1 MRKVIK
7 KPPQKKRSP
16 SVANRNVALELTAS
30 ERRILQLIVTGIEE
44 EPDGVLAGASF
55 KFSQ

>member
-1 MRKVIK
+1 MRKVAK
-7 KPPQKKRSP
+7 KSP
-16 SVANRNVALELTAS
+16 TPKSSSSAKNRLATVELTAS
-30 ERRILQLIVTGIEE
+30 QRHLLQLIVTGIEE